1 MMNRFGPYSRRF
13 RSGVTLIE
21 IVVGL
26 VVLAVL
32 VSSITVARGRF
43 MRQWSEAERGV
54 QAAKA
59 VDRMLAGWIGNAD
72 ADSIPVPSA
81 GNLDGVEG
89 CVWRTNWVSDPSATR
104 IGAGVVRVEVLQG
117 GKRVLAVDVLKH
129 LRTRAEA
136 EVGR

>member
-1 MMNRFGPYSRRF
+1 MMNRFGPFSRRF

-32 VSSITVARGRF
+32 VSSVTVARGRF
-43 MRQWSEAERGV
+43 MRQWSETERKL

-59 VDRMLAGWIGNAD
+59 VDRMLAGWIGGAG
-72 ADSIPVPSA
+72 ADSIPVPGA

-89 CVWRTNWVSDPSATR
+89 CIWRTNWVNDPSATR
-104 IGAGVVRVEVLQG
+104 MGAGVVRVEVLDG
-117 GKRVLAVDVLKH
+117 GKRVLVVDVLKH